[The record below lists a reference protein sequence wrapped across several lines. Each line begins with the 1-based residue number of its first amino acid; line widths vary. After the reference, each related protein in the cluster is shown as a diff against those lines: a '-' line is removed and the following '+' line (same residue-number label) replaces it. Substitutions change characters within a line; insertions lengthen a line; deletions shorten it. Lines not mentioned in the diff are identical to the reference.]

1 MRDGHREENSQ
12 RRRME
17 RRKVL
22 MLGRGELFTE
32 EAMDYAVN
40 LAERLDYDI
49 CAVNFGRGW
58 NTQSSLDSEAL
69 WREGFRKRAEDAA
82 KALRKRATLTGIHC
96 DHLVKFGDLDMI
108 AEELNSEVKR
118 AEFAVAD
125 VTIDQREIASHFAIP
140 IFGVISNSLN
150 TKGGKIMAN
159 EQSIQKRKPWGQ
171 TIGYGAITVGL
182 YAAVFLN
189 ADAVA
194 QYFARGGLYAALP
207 IATVFVFSF
216 AHGAFAS
223 NLWSLLGIEAVK
235 RDALRQVERKVVS
248 KRKVARKKPRAYAYI
263 NPFHRL

>member
-1 MRDGHREENSQ
+1 MRDEHREEDSRQ
-12 RRRME
+12 KPME

-22 MLGRGELFTE
+22 MVGRGERFTD
-32 EAMDYAVN
+32 EAMDYAVH

-49 CAVNFGRGW
+49 FAVNFGRVW

-69 WREGFRKRAEDAA
+69 WREGFRKRAEEAA
-82 KALRKRATLTGIHC
+82 KNLRKKASNTGIHC
-96 DHLVKFGDLDMI
+96 DHLVKFGDVDTI
-108 AEELNSEVKR
+108 AEELNREVKR

-125 VTIDQREIASHFAIP
+125 VTVDQKEIASHFAIP
-140 IFGVISNSLN
+140 VFGVISNSFN
-150 TKGGKIMAN
+150 TKGGTIMAN
-159 EQSIQKRKPWGQ
+159 EQINQKKKPWAQ
-171 TIGYGAITVGL
+171 TVGYGAVTVAL

-189 ADAVA
+189 GDAVA
-194 QYFARGGLYAALP
+194 HYFAQGGWYATLP

-235 RDALRQVERKVVS
+235 RDALRQVEQKVVS
-248 KRKVARKKPRAYAYI
+248 KRKQARKKPRAYAYI

>member
-1 MRDGHREENSQ
+1 MWDGHREEDS
-12 RRRME
+12 RGKRME

-22 MLGRGELFTE
+22 MVGRGEFFTQ
-32 EAMDYAVN
+32 EAMDYAVH

-49 CAVNFGRGW
+49 FAVNFGRGW

-69 WREGFRKRAEDAA
+69 WREGFRKRAEEAA
-82 KALRKRATLTGIHC
+82 KALRKKATISGIHC
-96 DHLVKFGDLDMI
+96 DHLVKFGDVDTI
-108 AEELNSEVKR
+108 AEELNREVKR

-125 VTIDQREIASHFAIP
+125 VTINQKEIARHFAVP
-140 IFGVISNSLN
+140 IFSVISNSLN
-150 TKGGKIMAN
+150 AKGGKIMAN
-159 EQSIQKRKPWGQ
+159 DQSVRKQKPWGQ
-171 TIGYGAITVGL
+171 TIGYGAVTIAL

-194 QYFARGGLYAALP
+194 QYFARGGWYATLP

-248 KRKVARKKPRAYAYI
+248 KRKQARKKPRAYAYI
-263 NPFHRL
+263 NPFHRI

>member
-1 MRDGHREENSQ
+1 MRDGDREGNSREN
-12 RRRME
+12 RIE

-22 MLGRGELFTE
+22 MVGRGELFTE
-32 EAMDYAVN
+32 EAIDYAVH

-49 CAVNFGRGW
+49 FAVNFGRNW

-69 WREGFRKRAEDAA
+69 WREGFRKRSAEAA
-82 KALRKRATLTGIHC
+82 KALRKKATITGIQC
-96 DHLVKFGDLDMI
+96 DHSVKFGDLNTI
-108 AEELNSEVKR
+108 SEELNREVKR

-125 VTIDQREIASHFAIP
+125 VTIDQKEIASHFAIP

-189 ADAVA
+189 GDAVA
-194 QYFARGGLYAALP
+194 QYFAQGGWYAALP

-263 NPFHRL
+263 NPFHNM